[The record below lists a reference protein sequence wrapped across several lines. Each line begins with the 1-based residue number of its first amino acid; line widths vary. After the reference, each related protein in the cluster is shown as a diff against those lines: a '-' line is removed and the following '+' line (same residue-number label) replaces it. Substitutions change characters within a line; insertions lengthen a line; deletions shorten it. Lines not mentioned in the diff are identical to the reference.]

1 MTNARRKWHNYERQV
16 VKDFKVIWFDRAAT
30 ARMES
35 LIMDHL
41 WVDIVN
47 TGMRYP
53 QCKCYKNFSGA
64 KVIETLKQM
73 PEHQGKIN
81 TLFCKITNK
90 GEFVAMSKSDFLKLA
105 EMIRETNLF
114 VD

>member
-16 VKDFKVIWFDRAAT
+16 VKDFKSIGFNNAAT

-35 LIMDHL
+35 LQMDYL

-47 TGMRYP
+47 TDMRYP
-53 QCKCYKNFSGA
+53 QCKCYKNFPGS
-64 KVIETLKQM
+64 KVIETLKWM
-73 PEHQGKIN
+73 PEHQGKVN
-81 TLFCKITNK
+81 VLFTKITNK
-90 GEFVAMSKSDFLKLA
+90 GEFVAMKKSDFLKLA